1 MCAQISLRRLSL
13 ESPAE
18 ERFSAGKALRDALPR
33 TCHAVW
39 EPPSNRASPVA
50 LVRHADQHRLKSL
63 LPIRYGRLLESPW
76 AFLRGSAIVM
86 ANDLAGTPVTG
97 LRAWICGDAHLDN
110 FGGFATPE
118 RRVIFDLNDFDEAL
132 EGPWEWDVKRLA
144 VSIVV
149 AGRCNGLSEGAC
161 RDAANACLRSYRE
174 RMRELATVPF
184 LDAWYSRRDA
194 ADVVEQFDDQRMI
207 EHATKKA
214 FRRTNSG
221 TLPVLGEQVDGSY
234 RLADDPPLMS
244 HITQSLGNRLPDV
257 WAAYRRSLPVDRR
270 ALLDRYQCVDVA
282 RKVVGVGSVG
292 LRSFVALLLGNSDDD
307 PLFLQLKEARPSV
320 LEGHLAKSPFENH
333 GMRVVSGQRILQ
345 AASDLFLGWTHAGPV
360 DYYVRQLRDMK
371 FGVPTSELAASDL
384 TTYSSLCGWSLAR
397 AHACSGDPAKI
408 GGYLG
413 RGDSFDRA
421 VAAFAFVYA
430 DQIERDF
437 AALVTAA
444 KRGTIPVE
452 RGI

>member
-13 ESPAE
+13 ELAEE
-18 ERFSAGKALRDALPR
+18 ERFSAGKAMRQTLSRS
-33 TCHAVW
+33 CHAAW
-39 EPPSNRASPVA
+39 EPPASRADPIA
-50 LVRHADQHRLKSL
+50 LLHRADRHRLKSL

-86 ANDLAGTPVTG
+86 ASDLSGTPVTG
-97 LRAWICGDAHLDN
+97 LRSWICGDAHLDN

-118 RRVIFDLNDFDEAL
+118 RRLIFDLNDFDEAL
-132 EGPWEWDVKRLA
+132 EGPWEWDIKRLA

-149 AGRCNGLSEGAC
+149 AGRGNGLSDDAC
-161 RDAANACLRSYRE
+161 RNAACSCLRSYRE
-174 RMRELATVPF
+174 RMRELAAKPF
-184 LDAWYSRRDA
+184 LDAWYSRLDA
-194 ADVVEQFDDQRMI
+194 VDVVRQFDDQRMI

-221 TLPVLGEQVDGSY
+221 TLPMLAEPVEGGY
-234 RLADDPPLMS
+234 RLADDPPLTCHM
-244 HITQSLGNRLPDV
+244 TQSLGNRFPDV
-257 WAAYRRSLPVDRR
+257 WSAYRLSLPVDRR
-270 ALLDRYQCVDVA
+270 ALLDRYQVIDVA

-292 LRSFVALLLGNSDDD
+292 LRSFVVLLLGNSYND

-320 LEGHLAKSPFENH
+320 LEGYLAKSPFKNH
-333 GMRVVSGQRILQ
+333 GMRVIGGQRILQ

-371 FGVPTSELAASDL
+371 FGVPTAELAASDL
-384 TTYSSLCGWSLAR
+384 STYSSLCGWSLAR

-413 RGDSFDRA
+413 RGRSFDRA
-421 VAAFAFVYA
+421 VVAFAFAYA
-430 DQIERDF
+430 DQIERDY
-437 AALVTAA
+437 AALVAAA
-444 KRGTIPVE
+444 KKGTFPVE